1 MLIDKIILK
10 DFRIYQGVNEISFLH
25 SPDKNVTIIAGNN
38 GFGKTTFLTSLV
50 WCFYGKLMVD
60 VDDRY
65 KREIYESGGYKRF
78 CKKTINRATRES
90 SSKER
95 LINDIGLSFGKEKS
109 IIQEQFDLLNTFSVS
124 VLISDI
130 FIPSVPC
137 NRVEIKRSFNVES
150 EDEKVEI
157 LIDGRANELTKEV
170 GPEIFIH
177 DFIMPKEIA
186 KFFFFDAEKIVS
198 LAEIRTV
205 DEKRELSKAYSE
217 VLGINKYEDL
227 KRNLE
232 NIRFRL
238 RNSQASGEDKLQLEK
253 LNKEIQSAEKLQNHF
268 LESIESKGED
278 FLRKREESEKLQE
291 KLIREGS
298 TITLEELNDLKLLKE
313 NASRENQVAN
323 QQFKDFLE
331 LAPFAI
337 AFRKMQQVNNQLF
350 LEEENQAS
358 DLSAEF
364 IKAKISAIENI
375 IDKRKDELA
384 ISNELKEKLTKILL
398 SEFLSS
404 SDKNFTALLE
414 FNKEQSNRFRSLI
427 NNIQNSYSERFRALT
442 QDIKVKQSTMRI
454 IVKKLSNAESKED
467 DLVIQEIR
475 KAKKKLDQ
483 ELAKIEEEIIS
494 LKVRLETNS
503 NDLKILYKRQS
514 ELSKKVNIALA
525 DVQKDETAARLIK
538 ELTVF
543 LNKLKEKKK
552 ESLETKILLELQR
565 LMHKKQ
571 FIERVEVILE
581 EDLLDIEFYDSDG
594 RIINKDGLSK
604 GEQQLYATAL
614 LKALVD
620 ESNIKFPIFIDS
632 PLQKFDHQHA
642 INIIKDF
649 YPTISEQVIL
659 LPLLEKELTQ
669 KEYQNLSPLV
679 SKAYLIKNSTKDRSY
694 FEECRPTELFIS
706 LKSVANV

>member
-1 MLIDKIILK
+1 MLIDKITLK
-10 DFRIYQGVNEISFLH
+10 DFRIYQGVNEVSFLH
-25 SPDKNVTIIAGNN
+25 APEKNVTVIAGNN

-60 VDDRY
+60 VDYRY

-78 CKKTINRATRES
+78 CRKTINKATWES
-90 SSKER
+90 PSKEK
-95 LINDIGLSFGKEKS
+95 LKNELEISFGKEKS
-109 IIQEQFDLLNTFSVS
+109 NIQEQLDLLNTFSVS
-124 VLISDI
+124 ILISDI

-137 NRVEIKRSFNVES
+137 NKVEIKRSFNVET

-157 LIDGRANELTKEV
+157 LIDGRVNELTKEV
-170 GPEIFIH
+170 GSEIFIH

-205 DEKRELSKAYSE
+205 DEKRELSRAYSE
-217 VLGINKYEDL
+217 VLGIKKYEDL

-232 NIRFRL
+232 NLRLRL

-253 LNKEIQSAEKLQNHF
+253 VNKEIQSAEKLQKYF
-268 LESIESKGED
+268 LETIESKREE

-323 QQFKDFLE
+323 QQFKDFIE

-337 AFRKMQQVNNQLF
+337 AFKKMQRVNNQLL

-358 DLSAEF
+358 ELSAEF
-364 IKAKISAIENI
+364 IKTKINAIERI
-375 IDKRKDELA
+375 IEERKEELA
-384 ISNELKEKLTKILL
+384 ISKEAKEKLSKVLL
-398 SEFLSS
+398 SELLSS
-404 SDKNFTALLE
+404 GDKNFKPLLE
-414 FNKEQSNRFRSLI
+414 FNKEQTNRFRSLI
-427 NNIQNSYSERFRALT
+427 DNIETSYSERFRALT
-442 QDIKVKQSTMRI
+442 QDMRVKQSTMRI
-454 IVKKLSNAESKED
+454 IVNKLSNAESKED

-475 KAKKKLDQ
+475 KAKMKIDE

-494 LKVRLETNS
+494 LKVRSETNL

-543 LNKLKEKKK
+543 LKKLKDKKK
-552 ESLETKILLELQR
+552 ESLESKILSELQQ

-581 EDLLDIEFYDSDG
+581 KDLLDIEFYDSDG
-594 RIINKDGLSK
+594 RVINKDGLSK

-614 LKALVD
+614 LKALVE

-642 INIIKDF
+642 TNIIKDF

-669 KEYQNLSPLV
+669 KEYQNLYPLV
-679 SKAYLIKNSTKDRSY
+679 SKAYLIKNSTKDKSY
-694 FEECRPTELFIS
+694 FEECRPTELFNS
-706 LKSVANV
+706 LKFVANV